1 MGKIIVIDDNV
12 DMRNILKDA
21 LEDEG
26 HEVHAADNGESGL
39 ALVAQHTPQ
48 VVITDIFMPVK
59 EGVNVVRTIKSKYP
73 GIKILVISGADRRD
87 NYFETAKKFGADET
101 LAKPF
106 MIGDLID
113 MVKKYM

>member
-1 MGKIIVIDDNV
+1 MGKIIVIDD
-12 DMRNILKDA
+12 DFDIRTIIKDA

-26 HEVHAADNGESGL
+26 HEVYTADNGDSGL
-39 ALVAQHTPQ
+39 TLVDQHKPQ

-59 EGVNVVRTIKSKYP
+59 EGVNVVRTIKSKHP

-87 NYFETAKKFGADET
+87 NYFETAKNFGADET

-106 MIGDLID
+106 QIEALID
-113 MVKKYM
+113 TVAHFM